1 MSNIDTRSGLTH
13 FGETEIG
20 DSGWAPAMVANFKKI
35 GRVGFHCR
43 VADRDLTS
51 PPGSPA
57 DGDAYIVGGS
67 ATGDWA
73 SHDDDIAVWDGDEG
87 EWVFYTP
94 AIGWTCVIIDEEV
107 LSMFKSGG
115 WSTGAAL

>member
-1 MSNIDTRSGLTH
+1 MSNTEPRSGLIH

-20 DSGWAPAMVANFKKI
+20 DNGWAPSMVANFKKI

-43 VADRDLTS
+43 VADRNLTA

-57 DGDAYIVGGS
+57 DGDAYIVAAS
-67 ATGDWA
+67 PTGAWSGHA
-73 SHDDDIAVWDGDEG
+73 SDIAVWDGDEE

-94 AIGWTCVIIDEEV
+94 EIGWTCVIIDEEV
-107 LSMFKSGG
+107 LSAFLSGG
-115 WSTGAAL
+115 WSAGVAL